1 MVPFVCSVN
10 PTMFCPGIRFVFDAC
25 LLDFS
30 HEPRTVL
37 AESMCVITNN
47 SENNHS
53 NRQLLE
59 DCPIADAAQH
69 SARIISFN
77 HHTTGLRTMDSAGSE
92 ACLTHEDME
101 DAEVTHAAQDH
112 TSEHIARLP

>member
-10 PTMFCPGIRFVFDAC
+10 PTRFCLGIRFVFDAC
-25 LLDFS
+25 LPDFS

-59 DCPIADAAQH
+59 DCLIADTAQQSAH
-69 SARIISFN
+69 SISFN
-77 HHTTGLRTMDSAGSE
+77 HHATGLRTIG
-92 ACLTHEDME
+92 
-101 DAEVTHAAQDH
+101 Q
-112 TSEHIARLP
+112 